1 MSPDQITATNISTF
15 AETIVVEGITMATSG
30 KFVAYYRVSTQK
42 QGRSGLGLEAQRHA
56 VAEFLNGGDWKIV
69 GEFTEV
75 ESGKRADRPELAR
88 ALAMC
93 RLRGAKLVIAK
104 LDRLS
109 RNAHFLLGLQEA
121 GVDFVAADMPNANQ
135 LTVGI
140 MAVVA
145 QDEAK
150 RISERTKAALQAAKK
165 RGVTLGGFRGYV
177 PTARMRKLSAEALKE
192 RGDARAADLAP
203 IIKELQA
210 AGKTSL
216 RAIAAGLNEAGIPTA
231 RGGEWSSPQVM
242 RILER
247 LDPFRSEEQAAA

>member
-1 MSPDQITATNISTF
+1 
-15 AETIVVEGITMATSG
+15 MATSG

-42 QGRSGLGLEAQRHA
+42 QGRSGLGLAAQRQA
-56 VAEFLNGGDWKIV
+56 VADFLNGGDWKIV

-75 ESGKRADRPELAR
+75 ESGKKSDRPELAR

-93 RLRGAKLVIAK
+93 RLHGARLVIAK

-109 RNAHFLLGLQEA
+109 RNAHFLLGLQDS

-150 RISERTKAALQAAKK
+150 RISERTKAALKAAKQ
-165 RGVTLGGFRGYV
+165 RGVKLGGFHGFM
-177 PTARMRKLSAEALKE
+177 PTARMRRLSAEARQE
-192 RGDARAADLAP
+192 RTEARAADLAP
-203 IIKELQA
+203 IIKELQE

-216 RAIAAGLNEAGIPTA
+216 RAIAEGLNAAGIPTA
-231 RGGEWSSPQVM
+231 RGTHWSAVQVM

-247 LDPFRSEEQAAA
+247 LDPFREEEAAAA

>member
-1 MSPDQITATNISTF
+1 LNSILNAATNVSTF
-15 AETIVVEGITMATSG
+15 VEAIVAKGTALGTTG

-42 QGRSGLGLEAQRHA
+42 QGRSGLGLAAQRQA
-56 VAEFLNGGDWKIV
+56 VADFLNGGNWKIV

-75 ESGKRADRPELAR
+75 ESGKKSDRPQLAK

-93 RLRGAKLVIAK
+93 RLHGARLVIAK

-109 RNAHFLLGLQEA
+109 RNAHFLLGLQESGA
-121 GVDFVAADMPNANQ
+121 DFVAADMPTANQ

-150 RISERTKAALQAAKK
+150 RISERTKAALQAAKL
-165 RGVTLGGFRGYV
+165 RGAKLGGFRGAI
-177 PTARMRKLSAEALKE
+177 PTVRMRRLSAEALHARTE
-192 RGDARAADLAP
+192 ARASDLAP

-210 AGKTSL
+210 TGKTSL
-216 RAIAAGLNEAGIPTA
+216 RAIAAGLNDQGIPTA
-231 RGGEWSSPQVM
+231 RGGEWSSVQVM

-247 LDPFRSEEQAAA
+247 LDPFREEEAAAA